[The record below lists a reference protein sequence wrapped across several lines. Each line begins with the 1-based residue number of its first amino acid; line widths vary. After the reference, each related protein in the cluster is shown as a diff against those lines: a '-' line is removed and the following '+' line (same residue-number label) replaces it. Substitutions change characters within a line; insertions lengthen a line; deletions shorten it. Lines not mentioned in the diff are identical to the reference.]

1 MHTIT
6 FDSHVPPDSKR
17 GHEERFLVLDGEP
30 LTDASVFFP
39 HRFPGVPERL
49 QRLPDLIAT
58 SDYSSSLI
66 SKLPVGELLAKFQ
79 KVEVWFT
86 PDILEDHPDIEDHI
100 EHVSLHR
107 NLSEYAEYDNVLD
120 PKLFFPVTVDEENWA
135 KPFSIV
141 QFHDA
146 LEQIVSK
153 HLTYRQDDV
162 HRSIYNNRIYIDIKD
177 QQASINDLVEAHRLS
192 LRNIILQTYAMLAA
206 AVRRDSLV
214 SFFEFPPAFKTACQQ
229 YLVYFI
235 QFLSDMGIEADA
247 ELKEESHRVLFAVTP
262 RTGQEGLERIRDAL
276 DAYLRLPGAPDMAG
290 LVARYPD
297 TAVAQL
303 YANVL
308 HLQSQ
313 VVLAKSA
320 LQMKDATVQMKDA
333 AIESLQLSNF
343 QYRQLLLI
351 QDKATG
357 EHPPIK
363 ESSTDQESVLGGCIK
378 VKPYESKGFVL
389 DLPWIV
395 RSLKRRFSRNQ

>member
-6 FDSHVPPDSKR
+6 FDSRVPPDSEY
-17 GHEERFLVLDGEP
+17 GYEERFLVLDGEP
-30 LTDASVFFP
+30 LTDTFV
-39 HRFPGVPERL
+39 HQWLEGEKE
-49 QRLPDLIAT
+49 RLPDLIAKAG
-58 SDYSSSLI
+58 YSSSLI
-66 SKLPVGELLAKFQ
+66 SKLPVGELLAKFHE
-79 KVEVWFT
+79 VMVWFT
-86 PDILEDHPDIEDHI
+86 PTIEDHI
-100 EHVSLHR
+100 DRVSLHR
-107 NLSEYAEYDNVLD
+107 SLSEDDNVLD
-120 PKLFFPVTVDEENWA
+120 PKLIFSVSVDMEHWA

-141 QFHDA
+141 QFFDA
-146 LEQIVSK
+146 IEQVVSK
-153 HLTYRQDDV
+153 HPTYRLKFNQQEDYLLSDFFG
-162 HRSIYNNRIYIDIKD
+162 IYIDIKEL
-177 QQASINDLVEAHRLS
+177 QASINDLVEAYRLS
-192 LRNIILQTYAMLAA
+192 LRDIILQTYAMLAA

-276 DAYLRLPGAPDMAG
+276 DAYLRFPGAPDMAG

-333 AIESLQLSNF
+333 AIESLQLSIF
-343 QYRQLLLI
+343 QYRQLLLTR
-351 QDKATG
+351 DKATG
-357 EHPPIK
+357 EHPSIK
-363 ESSTDQESVLGGCIK
+363 ESSADQESVLGGFIS
-378 VKPYESKGFVL
+378 VKRYEGKGFVL
-389 DLPWIV
+389 DLPRLL

>member
-1 MHTIT
+1 MHTIAI
-6 FDSHVPPDSKR
+6 DSRVSPDSKH
-17 GHEERFLVLDGEP
+17 GYEERFLVLDGEP
-30 LTDASVFFP
+30 LTDTSVRDRFQGWLP
-39 HRFPGVPERL
+39 H
-49 QRLPDLIAT
+49 LIT
-58 SDYSSSLI
+58 GSNYSASLI
-66 SKLPVGELLAKFQ
+66 CKLPVGELLAKFQ
-79 KVEVWFT
+79 EVALFFT

-100 EHVSLHR
+100 EGVSLHR
-107 NLSEYAEYDNVLD
+107 SLPTYGSSEDVNLLD
-120 PKLFFPVTVDEENWA
+120 PKLSFLVTVDEENWA

-141 QFHDA
+141 QFYDA
-146 LEQIVSK
+146 LEQVVSK
-153 HLTYRQDDV
+153 HPTYRLIDKDRGV
-162 HRSIYNNRIYIDIKD
+162 YNRGIYNKRIYIDIKD
-177 QQASINDLVEAHRLS
+177 QQASIDDLVEAHRLS
-192 LRNIILQTYAMLAA
+192 LRDIILQTYAMLAA

-214 SFFEFPPAFKTACQQ
+214 TFFEFPPAIKTACQQ

-297 TAVAQL
+297 PAVAQL

-320 LQMKDATVQMKDA
+320 LQMKDA

-343 QYRQLLLI
+343 QYRSLLLT

-357 EHPPIK
+357 EHPSIK
-363 ESSTDQESVLGGCIK
+363 ESSADQESVLDGFIS
-378 VKPYESKGFVL
+378 VKRYEGKGFVVDVPRIL
-389 DLPWIV
+389 

>member
-6 FDSHVPPDSKR
+6 FDSHVPPDSKHGR
-17 GHEERFLVLDGEP
+17 KQRFLVLDGEP
-30 LTDASVFFP
+30 LTDALVSFP
-39 HRFPGVPERL
+39 HRFPGVPE
-49 QRLPDLIAT
+49 QLPFLLVGYG
-58 SDYSSSLI
+58 YSSSLI
-66 SKLPVGELLAKFQ
+66 SKLPVGEVLAKFQ
-79 KVEVWFT
+79 WVEVWFT

-100 EHVSLHR
+100 ERVSLLR
-107 NLSEYAEYDNVLD
+107 SLPKDDSSEDVNVLD
-120 PKLFFPVTVDEENWA
+120 PKLIFPVTVDEENWA

-141 QFHDA
+141 QFYDA
-146 LEQIVSK
+146 LGQVVSK
-153 HLTYRQDDV
+153 HPTYRSKFDQDDV
-162 HRSIYNNRIYIDIKD
+162 HRRSIRQFYIDIKD

-192 LRNIILQTYAMLAA
+192 LQDIILQTYAMLAA

-214 SFFEFPPAFKTACQQ
+214 AFFEFPPAFKTACQQ

-276 DAYLRLPGAPDMAG
+276 DAYLRLPDAPDMAG

-320 LQMKDATVQMKDA
+320 LQMKDAT
-333 AIESLQLSNF
+333 IESLQLSNF

-357 EHPPIK
+357 EYPSIK
-363 ESSTDQESVLGGCIK
+363 ESSTDQESVLGGFIK
-378 VKPYESKGFVL
+378 VKPYESKGIVL
-389 DLPWIV
+389 DLPRIL
-395 RSLKRRFSRNQ
+395 RSLKRRISRNQ